1 MDFLG
6 VNAQLLG
13 GFKYTLLIFF
23 ITLIAAIP
31 LGLPIALGSMS
42 RFKPLRWISRAFVW
56 VIRGTP
62 LMLQIMVV
70 FYVPGLVFGTPF
82 RSRIIAVIIAFIIN
96 YAAYFSEIYR
106 GGIESIPAGQ
116 YEAGQVLGLTKTQTF
131 FKVVLFQV
139 VKRIMAPMSN
149 EVITL
154 VKDTSLAN
162 VIAVGELIMSA
173 QNIVKVYAIIWPL
186 FYTAIFYLIFCG
198 VLTLLFN
205 ALEKK
210 LLQRLTMAILEVKDL
225 KKSFGDSDVL
235 KGISF
240 SLEEKNVL
248 AIIGSSGSGK
258 TTLLRCINML
268 ETADSGSITV
278 DGGVVFDS
286 DRTEKLTAEQ
296 KRENQLKIGLVFQSF
311 NLFPQ
316 YTALEN
322 VTLAAK
328 IHAKNRPDFKQ
339 NRKAILAEI
348 EENGKALLKKVG
360 LSDKM
365 NNYPCELSGGQQQRV
380 SIARAMALKPKIL
393 FFDEPTSAL
402 DPELTGEILK
412 VIKDLAAEKMTMV
425 IVTHE
430 MNFAREAADRIIFMD
445 NGVIEEEGTPEE
457 VFDNPKSERTREF
470 IAGYSD

>member
-23 ITLIAAIP
+23 ITLVAAIP

-62 LMLQIMVV
+62 LMLQIMAV

-106 GGIESIPAGQ
+106 GGIESIPVGQ

-210 LLQRLTMAILEVKDL
+210 L
-225 KKSFGDSDVL
+225 
-235 KGISF
+235 
-240 SLEEKNVL
+240 
-248 AIIGSSGSGK
+248 
-258 TTLLRCINML
+258 
-268 ETADSGSITV
+268 
-278 DGGVVFDS
+278 
-286 DRTEKLTAEQ
+286 
-296 KRENQLKIGLVFQSF
+296 
-311 NLFPQ
+311 
-316 YTALEN
+316 
-322 VTLAAK
+322 
-328 IHAKNRPDFKQ
+328 
-339 NRKAILAEI
+339 
-348 EENGKALLKKVG
+348 
-360 LSDKM
+360 
-365 NNYPCELSGGQQQRV
+365 NYYRG
-380 SIARAMALKPKIL
+380 
-393 FFDEPTSAL
+393 
-402 DPELTGEILK
+402 
-412 VIKDLAAEKMTMV
+412 
-425 IVTHE
+425 
-430 MNFAREAADRIIFMD
+430 
-445 NGVIEEEGTPEE
+445 
-457 VFDNPKSERTREF
+457 
-470 IAGYSD
+470 

>member
-23 ITLIAAIP
+23 LTLVAAIP

-70 FYVPGLVFGTPF
+70 FYVPGLVFSTPF

-106 GGIESIPAGQ
+106 GGIESIPVGQ

-210 LLQRLTMAILEVKDL
+210 L
-225 KKSFGDSDVL
+225 
-235 KGISF
+235 
-240 SLEEKNVL
+240 
-248 AIIGSSGSGK
+248 
-258 TTLLRCINML
+258 
-268 ETADSGSITV
+268 
-278 DGGVVFDS
+278 
-286 DRTEKLTAEQ
+286 
-296 KRENQLKIGLVFQSF
+296 
-311 NLFPQ
+311 
-316 YTALEN
+316 
-322 VTLAAK
+322 
-328 IHAKNRPDFKQ
+328 
-339 NRKAILAEI
+339 
-348 EENGKALLKKVG
+348 
-360 LSDKM
+360 
-365 NNYPCELSGGQQQRV
+365 NYYRG
-380 SIARAMALKPKIL
+380 
-393 FFDEPTSAL
+393 
-402 DPELTGEILK
+402 
-412 VIKDLAAEKMTMV
+412 
-425 IVTHE
+425 
-430 MNFAREAADRIIFMD
+430 
-445 NGVIEEEGTPEE
+445 
-457 VFDNPKSERTREF
+457 
-470 IAGYSD
+470 

>member
-23 ITLIAAIP
+23 ITLVAAIP

-106 GGIESIPAGQ
+106 GGIESIPVGQ

-154 VKDTSLAN
+154 VRDTSLAN

-210 LLQRLTMAILEVKDL
+210 L
-225 KKSFGDSDVL
+225 
-235 KGISF
+235 
-240 SLEEKNVL
+240 
-248 AIIGSSGSGK
+248 
-258 TTLLRCINML
+258 
-268 ETADSGSITV
+268 
-278 DGGVVFDS
+278 
-286 DRTEKLTAEQ
+286 
-296 KRENQLKIGLVFQSF
+296 
-311 NLFPQ
+311 
-316 YTALEN
+316 
-322 VTLAAK
+322 
-328 IHAKNRPDFKQ
+328 
-339 NRKAILAEI
+339 
-348 EENGKALLKKVG
+348 
-360 LSDKM
+360 
-365 NNYPCELSGGQQQRV
+365 NYYRG
-380 SIARAMALKPKIL
+380 
-393 FFDEPTSAL
+393 
-402 DPELTGEILK
+402 
-412 VIKDLAAEKMTMV
+412 
-425 IVTHE
+425 
-430 MNFAREAADRIIFMD
+430 
-445 NGVIEEEGTPEE
+445 
-457 VFDNPKSERTREF
+457 
-470 IAGYSD
+470 

>member
-23 ITLIAAIP
+23 ITLVAAIP
-31 LGLPIALGSMS
+31 LGLPIALGSVS

-106 GGIESIPAGQ
+106 GGIESIPVGQ

-210 LLQRLTMAILEVKDL
+210 L
-225 KKSFGDSDVL
+225 
-235 KGISF
+235 
-240 SLEEKNVL
+240 
-248 AIIGSSGSGK
+248 
-258 TTLLRCINML
+258 
-268 ETADSGSITV
+268 
-278 DGGVVFDS
+278 
-286 DRTEKLTAEQ
+286 
-296 KRENQLKIGLVFQSF
+296 
-311 NLFPQ
+311 
-316 YTALEN
+316 
-322 VTLAAK
+322 
-328 IHAKNRPDFKQ
+328 
-339 NRKAILAEI
+339 
-348 EENGKALLKKVG
+348 
-360 LSDKM
+360 
-365 NNYPCELSGGQQQRV
+365 NYYRG
-380 SIARAMALKPKIL
+380 
-393 FFDEPTSAL
+393 
-402 DPELTGEILK
+402 
-412 VIKDLAAEKMTMV
+412 
-425 IVTHE
+425 
-430 MNFAREAADRIIFMD
+430 
-445 NGVIEEEGTPEE
+445 
-457 VFDNPKSERTREF
+457 
-470 IAGYSD
+470 

>member
-162 VIAVGELIMSA
+162 VIAVGEFIMSA

-210 LLQRLTMAILEVKDL
+210 L
-225 KKSFGDSDVL
+225 
-235 KGISF
+235 
-240 SLEEKNVL
+240 
-248 AIIGSSGSGK
+248 
-258 TTLLRCINML
+258 
-268 ETADSGSITV
+268 
-278 DGGVVFDS
+278 
-286 DRTEKLTAEQ
+286 
-296 KRENQLKIGLVFQSF
+296 
-311 NLFPQ
+311 
-316 YTALEN
+316 
-322 VTLAAK
+322 
-328 IHAKNRPDFKQ
+328 
-339 NRKAILAEI
+339 
-348 EENGKALLKKVG
+348 
-360 LSDKM
+360 
-365 NNYPCELSGGQQQRV
+365 NYYRG
-380 SIARAMALKPKIL
+380 
-393 FFDEPTSAL
+393 
-402 DPELTGEILK
+402 
-412 VIKDLAAEKMTMV
+412 
-425 IVTHE
+425 
-430 MNFAREAADRIIFMD
+430 
-445 NGVIEEEGTPEE
+445 
-457 VFDNPKSERTREF
+457 
-470 IAGYSD
+470 

>member
-1 MDFLG
+1 M
-6 VNAQLLG
+6 
-13 GFKYTLLIFF
+13 IFF
-23 ITLIAAIP
+23 ITLVAAIP

-106 GGIESIPAGQ
+106 GGIESIPVGQ

-139 VKRIMAPMSN
+139 VKRIMAPLSN

-210 LLQRLTMAILEVKDL
+210 L
-225 KKSFGDSDVL
+225 
-235 KGISF
+235 
-240 SLEEKNVL
+240 
-248 AIIGSSGSGK
+248 
-258 TTLLRCINML
+258 
-268 ETADSGSITV
+268 
-278 DGGVVFDS
+278 
-286 DRTEKLTAEQ
+286 
-296 KRENQLKIGLVFQSF
+296 
-311 NLFPQ
+311 
-316 YTALEN
+316 
-322 VTLAAK
+322 
-328 IHAKNRPDFKQ
+328 
-339 NRKAILAEI
+339 
-348 EENGKALLKKVG
+348 
-360 LSDKM
+360 
-365 NNYPCELSGGQQQRV
+365 NYYRG
-380 SIARAMALKPKIL
+380 
-393 FFDEPTSAL
+393 
-402 DPELTGEILK
+402 
-412 VIKDLAAEKMTMV
+412 
-425 IVTHE
+425 
-430 MNFAREAADRIIFMD
+430 
-445 NGVIEEEGTPEE
+445 
-457 VFDNPKSERTREF
+457 
-470 IAGYSD
+470 

>member
-186 FYTAIFYLIFCG
+186 FYTAILYLIFCG

-210 LLQRLTMAILEVKDL
+210 L
-225 KKSFGDSDVL
+225 
-235 KGISF
+235 
-240 SLEEKNVL
+240 
-248 AIIGSSGSGK
+248 
-258 TTLLRCINML
+258 
-268 ETADSGSITV
+268 
-278 DGGVVFDS
+278 
-286 DRTEKLTAEQ
+286 
-296 KRENQLKIGLVFQSF
+296 
-311 NLFPQ
+311 
-316 YTALEN
+316 
-322 VTLAAK
+322 
-328 IHAKNRPDFKQ
+328 
-339 NRKAILAEI
+339 
-348 EENGKALLKKVG
+348 
-360 LSDKM
+360 
-365 NNYPCELSGGQQQRV
+365 NYYRG
-380 SIARAMALKPKIL
+380 
-393 FFDEPTSAL
+393 
-402 DPELTGEILK
+402 
-412 VIKDLAAEKMTMV
+412 
-425 IVTHE
+425 
-430 MNFAREAADRIIFMD
+430 
-445 NGVIEEEGTPEE
+445 
-457 VFDNPKSERTREF
+457 
-470 IAGYSD
+470 

>member
-23 ITLIAAIP
+23 ITLVAAIP

-106 GGIESIPAGQ
+106 GGIESIPVGQ

-210 LLQRLTMAILEVKDL
+210 LHYYR
-225 KKSFGDSDVL
+225 G
-235 KGISF
+235 
-240 SLEEKNVL
+240 
-248 AIIGSSGSGK
+248 
-258 TTLLRCINML
+258 
-268 ETADSGSITV
+268 
-278 DGGVVFDS
+278 
-286 DRTEKLTAEQ
+286 
-296 KRENQLKIGLVFQSF
+296 
-311 NLFPQ
+311 
-316 YTALEN
+316 
-322 VTLAAK
+322 
-328 IHAKNRPDFKQ
+328 
-339 NRKAILAEI
+339 
-348 EENGKALLKKVG
+348 
-360 LSDKM
+360 
-365 NNYPCELSGGQQQRV
+365 
-380 SIARAMALKPKIL
+380 
-393 FFDEPTSAL
+393 
-402 DPELTGEILK
+402 
-412 VIKDLAAEKMTMV
+412 
-425 IVTHE
+425 
-430 MNFAREAADRIIFMD
+430 
-445 NGVIEEEGTPEE
+445 
-457 VFDNPKSERTREF
+457 
-470 IAGYSD
+470 

>member
-106 GGIESIPAGQ
+106 GGIESIPACQ

-210 LLQRLTMAILEVKDL
+210 L
-225 KKSFGDSDVL
+225 
-235 KGISF
+235 
-240 SLEEKNVL
+240 
-248 AIIGSSGSGK
+248 
-258 TTLLRCINML
+258 
-268 ETADSGSITV
+268 
-278 DGGVVFDS
+278 
-286 DRTEKLTAEQ
+286 
-296 KRENQLKIGLVFQSF
+296 
-311 NLFPQ
+311 
-316 YTALEN
+316 
-322 VTLAAK
+322 
-328 IHAKNRPDFKQ
+328 
-339 NRKAILAEI
+339 
-348 EENGKALLKKVG
+348 
-360 LSDKM
+360 
-365 NNYPCELSGGQQQRV
+365 NYYRG
-380 SIARAMALKPKIL
+380 
-393 FFDEPTSAL
+393 
-402 DPELTGEILK
+402 
-412 VIKDLAAEKMTMV
+412 
-425 IVTHE
+425 
-430 MNFAREAADRIIFMD
+430 
-445 NGVIEEEGTPEE
+445 
-457 VFDNPKSERTREF
+457 
-470 IAGYSD
+470 

>member
-42 RFKPLRWISRAFVW
+42 RFKPMRWISRAFVW

-210 LLQRLTMAILEVKDL
+210 L
-225 KKSFGDSDVL
+225 
-235 KGISF
+235 
-240 SLEEKNVL
+240 
-248 AIIGSSGSGK
+248 
-258 TTLLRCINML
+258 
-268 ETADSGSITV
+268 
-278 DGGVVFDS
+278 
-286 DRTEKLTAEQ
+286 
-296 KRENQLKIGLVFQSF
+296 
-311 NLFPQ
+311 
-316 YTALEN
+316 
-322 VTLAAK
+322 
-328 IHAKNRPDFKQ
+328 
-339 NRKAILAEI
+339 
-348 EENGKALLKKVG
+348 
-360 LSDKM
+360 
-365 NNYPCELSGGQQQRV
+365 NYYRG
-380 SIARAMALKPKIL
+380 
-393 FFDEPTSAL
+393 
-402 DPELTGEILK
+402 
-412 VIKDLAAEKMTMV
+412 
-425 IVTHE
+425 
-430 MNFAREAADRIIFMD
+430 
-445 NGVIEEEGTPEE
+445 
-457 VFDNPKSERTREF
+457 
-470 IAGYSD
+470 

>member
-23 ITLIAAIP
+23 ITLVAAIP

-106 GGIESIPAGQ
+106 GGIESIPVGQ

-162 VIAVGELIMSA
+162 VIAVGELIMSV

-210 LLQRLTMAILEVKDL
+210 L
-225 KKSFGDSDVL
+225 
-235 KGISF
+235 
-240 SLEEKNVL
+240 
-248 AIIGSSGSGK
+248 
-258 TTLLRCINML
+258 
-268 ETADSGSITV
+268 
-278 DGGVVFDS
+278 
-286 DRTEKLTAEQ
+286 
-296 KRENQLKIGLVFQSF
+296 
-311 NLFPQ
+311 
-316 YTALEN
+316 
-322 VTLAAK
+322 
-328 IHAKNRPDFKQ
+328 
-339 NRKAILAEI
+339 
-348 EENGKALLKKVG
+348 
-360 LSDKM
+360 
-365 NNYPCELSGGQQQRV
+365 NYYRG
-380 SIARAMALKPKIL
+380 
-393 FFDEPTSAL
+393 
-402 DPELTGEILK
+402 
-412 VIKDLAAEKMTMV
+412 
-425 IVTHE
+425 
-430 MNFAREAADRIIFMD
+430 
-445 NGVIEEEGTPEE
+445 
-457 VFDNPKSERTREF
+457 
-470 IAGYSD
+470 

>member
-23 ITLIAAIP
+23 ITLVAAIP

-106 GGIESIPAGQ
+106 GGIESIPVGQ

-186 FYTAIFYLIFCG
+186 FHTAIFYLIFCG

-210 LLQRLTMAILEVKDL
+210 L
-225 KKSFGDSDVL
+225 
-235 KGISF
+235 
-240 SLEEKNVL
+240 
-248 AIIGSSGSGK
+248 
-258 TTLLRCINML
+258 
-268 ETADSGSITV
+268 
-278 DGGVVFDS
+278 
-286 DRTEKLTAEQ
+286 
-296 KRENQLKIGLVFQSF
+296 
-311 NLFPQ
+311 
-316 YTALEN
+316 
-322 VTLAAK
+322 
-328 IHAKNRPDFKQ
+328 
-339 NRKAILAEI
+339 
-348 EENGKALLKKVG
+348 
-360 LSDKM
+360 
-365 NNYPCELSGGQQQRV
+365 NYYRG
-380 SIARAMALKPKIL
+380 
-393 FFDEPTSAL
+393 
-402 DPELTGEILK
+402 
-412 VIKDLAAEKMTMV
+412 
-425 IVTHE
+425 
-430 MNFAREAADRIIFMD
+430 
-445 NGVIEEEGTPEE
+445 
-457 VFDNPKSERTREF
+457 
-470 IAGYSD
+470 

>member
-31 LGLPIALGSMS
+31 LGLPKALGSMS

-210 LLQRLTMAILEVKDL
+210 L
-225 KKSFGDSDVL
+225 
-235 KGISF
+235 
-240 SLEEKNVL
+240 
-248 AIIGSSGSGK
+248 
-258 TTLLRCINML
+258 
-268 ETADSGSITV
+268 
-278 DGGVVFDS
+278 
-286 DRTEKLTAEQ
+286 
-296 KRENQLKIGLVFQSF
+296 
-311 NLFPQ
+311 
-316 YTALEN
+316 
-322 VTLAAK
+322 
-328 IHAKNRPDFKQ
+328 
-339 NRKAILAEI
+339 
-348 EENGKALLKKVG
+348 
-360 LSDKM
+360 
-365 NNYPCELSGGQQQRV
+365 NYYRG
-380 SIARAMALKPKIL
+380 
-393 FFDEPTSAL
+393 
-402 DPELTGEILK
+402 
-412 VIKDLAAEKMTMV
+412 
-425 IVTHE
+425 
-430 MNFAREAADRIIFMD
+430 
-445 NGVIEEEGTPEE
+445 
-457 VFDNPKSERTREF
+457 
-470 IAGYSD
+470 

>member
-23 ITLIAAIP
+23 ITLVAAIP
-31 LGLPIALGSMS
+31 LGLPVALGSMS

-106 GGIESIPAGQ
+106 GGIESIPSGQ

-210 LLQRLTMAILEVKDL
+210 L
-225 KKSFGDSDVL
+225 
-235 KGISF
+235 
-240 SLEEKNVL
+240 
-248 AIIGSSGSGK
+248 
-258 TTLLRCINML
+258 
-268 ETADSGSITV
+268 
-278 DGGVVFDS
+278 
-286 DRTEKLTAEQ
+286 
-296 KRENQLKIGLVFQSF
+296 
-311 NLFPQ
+311 
-316 YTALEN
+316 
-322 VTLAAK
+322 
-328 IHAKNRPDFKQ
+328 
-339 NRKAILAEI
+339 
-348 EENGKALLKKVG
+348 
-360 LSDKM
+360 
-365 NNYPCELSGGQQQRV
+365 NYYRG
-380 SIARAMALKPKIL
+380 
-393 FFDEPTSAL
+393 
-402 DPELTGEILK
+402 
-412 VIKDLAAEKMTMV
+412 
-425 IVTHE
+425 
-430 MNFAREAADRIIFMD
+430 
-445 NGVIEEEGTPEE
+445 
-457 VFDNPKSERTREF
+457 
-470 IAGYSD
+470 

>member
-23 ITLIAAIP
+23 ITLVAAIP

-42 RFKPLRWISRAFVW
+42 RFKPLRWLSRAFVW

-106 GGIESIPAGQ
+106 GGIESIPVGQ

-205 ALEKK
+205 SLEKK
-210 LLQRLTMAILEVKDL
+210 L
-225 KKSFGDSDVL
+225 
-235 KGISF
+235 
-240 SLEEKNVL
+240 
-248 AIIGSSGSGK
+248 
-258 TTLLRCINML
+258 
-268 ETADSGSITV
+268 
-278 DGGVVFDS
+278 
-286 DRTEKLTAEQ
+286 
-296 KRENQLKIGLVFQSF
+296 
-311 NLFPQ
+311 
-316 YTALEN
+316 
-322 VTLAAK
+322 
-328 IHAKNRPDFKQ
+328 
-339 NRKAILAEI
+339 
-348 EENGKALLKKVG
+348 
-360 LSDKM
+360 
-365 NNYPCELSGGQQQRV
+365 NYYRG
-380 SIARAMALKPKIL
+380 
-393 FFDEPTSAL
+393 
-402 DPELTGEILK
+402 
-412 VIKDLAAEKMTMV
+412 
-425 IVTHE
+425 
-430 MNFAREAADRIIFMD
+430 
-445 NGVIEEEGTPEE
+445 
-457 VFDNPKSERTREF
+457 
-470 IAGYSD
+470 